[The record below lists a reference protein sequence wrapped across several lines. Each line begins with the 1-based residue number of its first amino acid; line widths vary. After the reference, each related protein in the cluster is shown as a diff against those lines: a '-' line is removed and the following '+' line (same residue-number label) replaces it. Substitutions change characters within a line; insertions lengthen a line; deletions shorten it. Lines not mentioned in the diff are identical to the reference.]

1 MSVSCKRFGINNN
14 ISIEGEIIQRFA
26 IEIRDLKTKQEKKKT
41 NKISKAKIGTR
52 LPEC

>member
-26 IEIRDLKTKQEKKKT
+26 IEIRDLKTKQEKRKQTK
-41 NKISKAKIGTR
+41 SAKQKLER
-52 LPEC
+52 E